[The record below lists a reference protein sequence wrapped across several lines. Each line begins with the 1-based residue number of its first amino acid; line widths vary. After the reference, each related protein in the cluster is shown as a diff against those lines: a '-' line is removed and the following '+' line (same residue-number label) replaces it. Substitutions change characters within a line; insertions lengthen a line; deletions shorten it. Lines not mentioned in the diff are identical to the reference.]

1 MNIFITGGSSGMG
14 AELAKLYLSEGH
26 RVGVCGRDPEKFA
39 LAQKE
44 VFQNLSASESS
55 NLSFFK
61 ADVTDR
67 SELDNSLK
75 SFLNGQKLDLFIASA
90 GVPTGAK
97 SRIPD
102 FDKARK
108 MIEINVLG
116 VVNSLDLA
124 FQLMR
129 NSGGQI
135 AVVASVAGMNGLPGV
150 GPYSGGKA
158 AVIKMCE
165 SYGLDWKSFG
175 ITVSCLCPGFVDT
188 PFTKINNHSM
198 PFLMSAPRAA
208 SLMKKAIQKKK
219 KFYVFPLRMYLVCFI
234 LSVIPRYF
242 YRWIMSL
249 KIFNYSS

>member
-1 MNIFITGGSSGMG
+1 MNIFITGGTSGMG
-14 AELAKLYLSEGH
+14 AELAKLYLTEGH
-26 RVGVCGRDPEKFA
+26 RVGICGRDPLKFEGA
-39 LAQKE
+39 LKEIFHELNPIQKT
-44 VFQNLSASESS
+44 
-55 NLSFFK
+55 NLSFFQ
-61 ADVTDR
+61 ADVTQK
-67 SELDNSLK
+67 SKLESSLK
-75 SFLNGQKLDLFIASA
+75 EFLKGEKLDLFIASA

-116 VVNSLDLA
+116 VINSLDLA

-129 NSGGQI
+129 ETGGQI

-175 ITVSCLCPGFVDT
+175 ITVTCLCPGFVDT

-208 SLMKKAIQKKK
+208 TLMKRAIQKKK

-249 KIFNYSS
+249 RIFNYSS

>member
-1 MNIFITGGSSGMG
+1 MNIFITGGTSGMG
-14 AELAKLYLSEGH
+14 AELAKLYLAEGH
-26 RVGVCGRDPEKFA
+26 RVGVCGRDPQKFEVA
-39 LAQKE
+39 LKE
-44 VFQNLSASESS
+44 IFHSLDPLQRS
-55 NLSFFK
+55 NLSFYP
-61 ADVTDR
+61 ADVTQR
-67 SELDNSLK
+67 SELESSLGQ
-75 SFLNGQKLDLFIASA
+75 FLKGERLGLFVANA
-90 GVPTGAK
+90 GIPTGAK
-97 SRIPD
+97 SRNPD
-102 FDKARK
+102 FVKAKK

-116 VVNSLDLA
+116 VLNSLDLA
-124 FQLMR
+124 FQLMHKT
-129 NSGGQI
+129 GGQI

-175 ITVSCLCPGFVDT
+175 LTVTCLCPGFVDT